1 MWTKEKVL
9 EEASKLTTM
18 KELEENKTLSS
29 AAFRLGIRDEATKHI
44 PRSRNSTKKISLKRK
59 CLI

>member
-18 KELEENKTLSS
+18 KELEENKALSS
-29 AAFRLGIRDEATKHI
+29 AAFRLGFRDEATKHI
-44 PRSRNSTKKISLKRK
+44 ADVNGVWFVKH
-59 CLI
+59 